1 MKKILTYT
9 IAFLPVVS
17 IVSLL
22 ISAILIFPVTL
33 IPTSILPIPPQ
44 WIVELILIGVLILYE
59 KRLNRLIDKD
69 IFKNSYWIIL
79 VLTFLI
85 FLKFKFVILFQSSL
99 LTIYS
104 VLFEPKFKEIKF
116 FLIKSIN
123 TISFLNYFDAVIIIL
138 FFIVKNNIKY
148 IEVVLNNF
156 FVFFE
161 RFHLSQ
167 KVSETT
173 VIIIILFLLLVL
185 LPLLRSF
192 ISVRIYK
199 KQNNISVSPKKVFW
213 NSYLSSYIGSEI
225 IMLMYFCLF
234 LQIDDLSLSTVL
246 VLFMPMSMNIY
257 FWMLAYESVNRGGD
271 DKEAEISKWIL
282 IGAII
287 FTLFLLDKIG
297 SDLLGIFT
305 WFLPVLIPTFIGKIN
320 SQKPLQ
326 EGERIPEPTFK
337 MKTHLYWLQMVSF
350 NTLVILNILSSFV
363 ITRKIENNEI
373 VEINILRN
381 MIGNIVNSVFN
392 ESASSDFLSSILTSA
407 ISVLFSFLVAKCI
420 SQKIIDRLKKYYLA
434 PSKGYF
440 E

>member
-9 IAFLPVVS
+9 IALLPVIS

-22 ISAILIFPVTL
+22 ISVILIFPVTL
-33 IPTSILPIPPQ
+33 IPDRALPVAPI
-44 WIVELILIGVLILYE
+44 WISELILIGVLILYK
-59 KRLNRLIDKD
+59 KRLNKFIGEGIIKNIYCIVLIL
-69 IFKNSYWIIL
+69 S
-79 VLTFLI
+79 FLI
-85 FLKFKFVILFQSSL
+85 FLKFEFIILFQSL
-99 LTIYS
+99 LFIFYS
-104 VLFEPKFKEIKF
+104 IFFEPKFKEVKSF
-116 FLIKSIN
+116 FRKSIN
-123 TISFLNYFDAVIIIL
+123 TIAFLNCFDAVLISIYFVL
-138 FFIVKNNIKY
+138 SFNTKY
-148 IEVVLNNF
+148 IEMILNNF

-167 KVSETT
+167 EISET
-173 VIIIILFLLLVL
+173 IIIIITCLLFFLF

-199 KQNNISVSPKKVFW
+199 RQNNISVPPKKVLW
-213 NSYLSSYIGSEI
+213 NSYLGLCFGSF
-225 IMLMYFCLF
+225 MTVLMYFSLF
-234 LQIDDLSLSTVL
+234 LEIDDLSLSTVL

-305 WFLPVLIPTFIGKIN
+305 WFLPVLIPTFIGEVN
-320 SQKPLQ
+320 YQKSLR
-326 EGERIPEPTFK
+326 EDEHIPKSTIK

-363 ITRKIENNEI
+363 TTRKIENNEI

-381 MIGNIVNSVFN
+381 MIGNIVNNVFN

-407 ISVLFSFLVAKCI
+407 ISVLFSYLVAQCI
-420 SQKIIDRLKKYYLA
+420 SQKIIERLKKYYLA